1 MKTVFWWLALL
12 NLAGVLVLVSGG
24 LVPIGWPAAASVELA
39 LVPIERPA
47 HAAPAAPLPARGQIP
62 ERFRPLDLAPRPW
75 DELPGGGVRLRP

>member
-1 MKTVFWWLALL
+1 MKTVFWWVALL

-47 HAAPAAPLPARGQIP
+47 
-62 ERFRPLDLAPRPW
+62 
-75 DELPGGGVRLRP
+75 